1 MAATPSQVLTGL
13 KNRLATIS
21 GLRAFDYQP
30 DNFQPPLGFPLINSI
45 NFHGAMQGGNV
56 QYECTIMVIIG
67 RFSDRLS
74 QNLMDGYLAY
84 SGATSIRAAIEADR
98 TLGGVANTLI
108 VSRSANVRGMT
119 IGEAEYIST
128 EITVTVHG

>member
-45 NFHGAMQGGNV
+45 NFYGAMQGGNV

-98 TLGGVANTLI
+98 TLGGVASTLI

-128 EITVTVHG
+128 EIAVTVHG

>member
-45 NFHGAMQGGNV
+45 TYHGAMQGGNV
-56 QYECTIMVIIG
+56 VYECTIMLVIG

-84 SGATSIRAAIEADR
+84 SGATSVRAAVEADR
-98 TLGGVANTLI
+98 TLGGVAGTLI
-108 VSRSANVRGMT
+108 VARSANVRGMT
-119 IGEAEYIST
+119 VGEAEYISA
-128 EITVTVHG
+128 EIAVTVHG